1 MSESSAIPLIFDRT
15 LVFFDGRSLIRDFRD
30 QAGNII
36 TFGFMHKG
44 EMVWRADQEERFS
57 IISGKATFS
66 YNEVVVEASVNSAVV
81 IPKGVEFVVKVEEL
95 LDYRC
100 TYG

>member
-1 MSESSAIPLIFDRT
+1 MNESSPIALVFDKT
-15 LVFFDGRSLIRDFRD
+15 LVFFDGRSLIRDFKD

-36 TFGFMHKG
+36 TFGFMHTG
-44 EMVWRADQEERFS
+44 EMVWRADQEEIFS
-57 IISGKATFS
+57 IVSGKAIFT
-66 YNEVVVEASVNSAVV
+66 YNEVVVEASVNSVVV